1 MTVPGDTARAVAP
14 HDLFARLAAALA
26 TASRTDRH
34 AIVIVDVD
42 DLTAINRTH
51 GTAAGDGVV
60 DAVWRA
66 VAGALGG
73 DELAA
78 RWAGDQFVV
87 FLPGAGR
94 RAARRRARAIV
105 AAVAAPAAPGRAAIS
120 ASAGVAA
127 SPAHRRDERDADRG
141 GRGRPVPGQARRSRA
156 GSRARTLSGPTA
168 PGRRPGGRSPP
179 AATRAPTL
187 SRARAAAG
195 PASARCRA

>member
-127 SPAHRRDERDADRG
+127 SPAHGATNATLIEAGADALCRAKRD
-141 GRGRPVPGQARRSRA
+141 GRGLVR
-156 GSRARTLSGPTA
+156 A
-168 PGRRPGGRSPP
+168 PGRSAVPRRRAVGRVAGGLQQR
-179 AATRAPTL
+179 
-187 SRARAAAG
+187 RAR
-195 PASARCRA
+195 PR